1 MVLSSL
7 KIRRISAVL
16 NKSPKRGLS
25 IMVAIRSSKKKGGC
39 RCSSFPERIC
49 LGAHP
54 EGKLAGGVLQRG
66 NEPPFLL
73 ARQQVF
79 RTDQAEHRD
88 RLPSRVEHRR
98 ADGCGRRVSLAA
110 GHRYPGRP

>member
-7 KIRRISAVL
+7 KIWRISAVL

-39 RCSSFPERIC
+39 RCSSFPERIG

-54 EGKLAGGVLQRG
+54 ERELAGGALQRG
-66 NEPPFLL
+66 NEPLFLL
-73 ARQQVF
+73 ARQQVL
-79 RTDQAEHRD
+79 RTDQSEHRD
-88 RLPSRVEHRR
+88 GLPIRVEHRR
-98 ADGCGRRVSLAA
+98 ADGCGCRV
-110 GHRYPGRP
+110 